1 MEHSCEY
8 LSISQ
13 QQKHTNIVRY
23 VAMHTM
29 QENSHSH
36 NTADGSAGNG
46 YADPYAPK
54 AHEVEGM
61 TMTELIATVG
71 GMLLPLVLQAGH
83 AH

>member
-1 MEHSCEY
+1 
-8 LSISQ
+8 
-13 QQKHTNIVRY
+13 
-23 VAMHTM
+23 MHTM

-46 YADPYAPK
+46 YADPYAQK
-54 AHEVEGM
+54 APEVEGM